1 MEVLKP
7 AEPVVQQVTQR
18 TDVPK
23 ELVDA
28 AGVARTMG
36 RLTEIVQG
44 VGGTSAT
51 RCVFNYKEIR

>member
-1 MEVLKP
+1 MIMEVLHP

-28 AGVARTMG
+28 G
-36 RLTEIVQG
+36 LTAIVQG
-44 VGGTSAT
+44 IGGTSAT
-51 RCVFNYKEIR
+51 RCIFNWKEIR